1 MKQVDPAKLI
11 LAGAA
16 ALFLAA
22 CADSLVSAQAP
33 AAEPPV
39 TKSSSSFKNLKVFP
53 AEIPRDR
60 LIAAMKN
67 FSTSLGVKCTF
78 CHVGEEGKPASM
90 DFASDAN
97 DHKEIARTMMLM
109 VRRINEQDFAVKDF
123 SQSKVT
129 CYTCH
134 RGGARPLTAAP
145 SPTNTPPKPQ
155 AH

>member
-1 MKQVDPAKLI
+1 MI
-11 LAGAA
+11 LAGAT
-16 ALFLAA
+16 ALFLTAA
-22 CADSLVSAQAP
+22 CNTAIAQSP
-33 AAEPPV
+33 ATTPV
-39 TKSSSSFKNLKVFP
+39 AQPSQFKNLKIFP

-90 DFASDAN
+90 DFASDVN
-97 DHKEIARTMMLM
+97 KHKDIARAMMLM

-123 SQSKVT
+123 RESKVT

-134 RGGARPLTAAP
+134 RGAAEPLTAAP
-145 SPTNTPPKPQ
+145 SPDAPPQP
-155 AH
+155 HVH

>member
-1 MKQVDPAKLI
+1 MI

-16 ALFLAA
+16 ALFLATA
-22 CADSLVSAQAP
+22 AFGQATPSA
-33 AAEPPV
+33 PPPSA
-39 TKSSSSFKNLKVFP
+39 KPSEHKNLKVFP

-97 DHKEIARTMMLM
+97 KHKDVARAMMLM
-109 VRRINEQDFAVKDF
+109 VRRINEADFAVKDF
-123 SQSKVT
+123 TQSKVT

-134 RGGARPLTAAP
+134 RGAEKPLTAAP
-145 SPTNTPPKPQ
+145 EKP
-155 AH
+155 AAS